1 MSNPERP
8 LIRPQLLAIL
18 ACPNCGHGSLQY
30 EPPAAQRPPEL
41 RCGVCGGRYGF
52 ANGMPLL
59 YKDDFTWAPKQR
71 EAQGW
76 VAMWQSL
83 GLLDQDPPLSLDMP
97 FGAGAEPWITIERMF
112 RAALFQMDLRGGEW
126 VLDIGAGEGWAS
138 QQFAKRG
145 ANAVAI
151 DVVPDSR
158 LGLGRAWRRME
169 LSGTCFDLLIGDNEN
184 LPFLPGSFDIV
195 FASNALHHHNDL
207 GALFGSI
214 SKVLKP
220 GGRLI
225 AIGDPL
231 VPIYRRESDMT
242 DGDREKSFGIIE
254 RRRHLHEYVL
264 ALWRAGFRGL
274 HMEDDKTFWKRNA
287 ELYPWMD
294 QECQQINQN
303 PFLGSTA
310 TTRLLTWTM
319 LRLPRPFAVA
329 MLLALREGS
338 LLMIS
343 GRKPA
348 GSSAPGG

>member
-1 MSNPERP
+1 MSTADHSLVRPE
-8 LIRPQLLAIL
+8 LLAIL
-18 ACPNCGHGSLQY
+18 ACPSCGAGGLQDK
-30 EPPAAQRPPEL
+30 PPAGVRPPEL
-41 RCGVCGGRYGF
+41 RCGACGMSYGF

-59 YKDDFTWAPKQR
+59 YKDDFAWAPKQR
-71 EAQGW
+71 EAEGW

-83 GLLDQDPPLSLDMP
+83 GLLDQELPLSVDMP
-97 FGAGAEPWITIERMF
+97 FGADVEPWITIERMF
-112 RAALFQMDLRGGEW
+112 KAALFQMDLRGGEW

-158 LGLGRAWRRME
+158 LGLGRSWRRME
-169 LSGTCFDLLIGDNEN
+169 LSGTRFDLLIGDNEN
-184 LPFLPGSFDIV
+184 LPFAPGSFDIV
-195 FASNALHHHNDL
+195 FASNALHHHDNL

-214 SKVLKP
+214 YRALKP

-231 VPIYRRESDMT
+231 VPVYGQESDMT

-264 ALWRAGFRGL
+264 ALWRAGFRAV
-274 HMEDDKTFWKRNA
+274 HVEDDKTFWQRGA

-294 QECQQINQN
+294 QERQRINQY
-303 PFLGSTA
+303 PILGSTA
-310 TTRLLTWTM
+310 VTSLLTWGM

-329 MLLALREGS
+329 LLLALREGS

-348 GSSAPGG
+348 GRGGAGG